1 MMSVIFSWFFN
12 SFRMDGLL
20 QRRLTT
26 EDAEGTESCFF
37 SVSSVLSAV
46 FQNPLRKM
54 IKSPL
59 FSILINRR
67 YTQIHADAGSTNLR
81 SSAFS
86 SGSQL
91 PVSRT
96 KRSPIIPSVL
106 LLLLPL
112 LLLLLLASGTA
123 SAGVVYTD
131 HIDVGADTIVARI
144 SETYTGN
151 DAEIVER
158 DLAGGRSTY
167 IERAEETLLAWGT
180 SYIVVDCDSSL
191 LEMQRVDV
199 NVTNVSG
206 TFLINSTL
214 EYGVAA
220 SLDHGGHSIWIQ
232 GHPGITS
239 RTITLPANVE
249 IASVAGIRDPSE
261 IEVNGHATVTGAS
274 ATRKFLNGTQTTFE
288 YATVVEIRKKP
299 IYTHPMSLPL
309 IVSAEFVLLGA
320 WLWMRRKNR

>member
-1 MMSVIFSWFFN
+1 MMPAIFSWLLNFF
-12 SFRMDGLL
+12 RVDGLL
-20 QRRLTT
+20 QGRLTT

-46 FQNPLRKM
+46 FQNPFCKI

-59 FSILINRR
+59 FSILVRRR
-67 YTQIHADAGSTNLR
+67 YTQIHAEAGSMNQR
-81 SSAFS
+81 QSAS
-86 SGSQL
+86 ISGSQL
-91 PVSRT
+91 PGSGT
-96 KRSPIIPSVL
+96 KRSPTLPVVL
-106 LLLLPL
+106 PLL

-131 HIDVGADTIVARI
+131 HIDVGADSIVARI

-151 DAEIVER
+151 DAKIVEK
-158 DLAGGRSTY
+158 DLADDGRSAY
-167 IERAEETLLAWGT
+167 IERAEETLLTWST

-220 SLDHGGHSIWIQ
+220 PLNHGGHEIWIQ
-232 GHPGITS
+232 GHPGIIS

-261 IEVNGHATVTGAS
+261 IEVNGHVTVTGAS

-309 IVSAEFVLLGA
+309 IVSVEFVLLGA
-320 WLWMRRKNR
+320 WLWMRRKNS

>member
-1 MMSVIFSWFFN
+1 MMSVIFSWVFNFFW
-12 SFRMDGLL
+12 MDGLL

-37 SVSSVLSAV
+37 SAYSVLSAV
-46 FQNPLRKM
+46 FQNSLRKM
-54 IKSPL
+54 IKDPL
-59 FSILINRR
+59 FSILVSRR
-67 YTQIHADAGSTNLR
+67 YTQIHAEAGSMNPR
-81 SSAFS
+81 QSAAI

-91 PVSRT
+91 PGSGT
-96 KRSPIIPSVL
+96 KR
-106 LLLLPL
+106 LPTL
-112 LLLLLLASGTA
+112 SAVRSLPLLLLLLASGTA

-131 HIDVGADTIVARI
+131 HIDVGADSIVARI

-158 DLAGGRSTY
+158 EIARDRSAY
-167 IERAEETLLAWGT
+167 IERAEETLLTWST

-191 LEMQRVDV
+191 LEMQHVDV

-220 SLDHGGHSIWIQ
+220 PLDHGGHEIWIQ
-232 GHPGITS
+232 GHPGIIS

-249 IASVAGIRDPSE
+249 IASVAGIKDPSE

-309 IVSAEFVLLGA
+309 IVSVEFVLLGA
-320 WLWMRRKNR
+320 CLWMRKKNQ

>member
-1 MMSVIFSWFFN
+1 MMLAI
-12 SFRMDGLL
+12 
-20 QRRLTT
+20 
-26 EDAEGTESCFF
+26 
-37 SVSSVLSAV
+37 
-46 FQNPLRKM
+46 
-54 IKSPL
+54 
-59 FSILINRR
+59 FSILVSRR
-67 YTQIHADAGSTNLR
+67 YTQIHADAGSMNPR
-81 SSAFS
+81 QSAAI

-91 PVSRT
+91 PGSGT
-96 KRSPIIPSVL
+96 KRSPTLPVVL
-106 LLLLPL
+106 PLLLPL
-112 LLLLLLASGTA
+112 LLLLLALLLASGTA

-131 HIDVGADTIVARI
+131 HIDVGADSIVARI

-158 DLAGGRSTY
+158 ELARDRSAY
-167 IERAEETLLAWGT
+167 IERAEGTLLAWSA

-206 TFLINSTL
+206 TFLITSTL
-214 EYGVAA
+214 EYRVATP
-220 SLDHGGHSIWIQ
+220 LNRGGHEIWIQ

-249 IASVAGIRDPSE
+249 LASVVGIKDPSE
-261 IEVNGHATVTGAS
+261 LEMNGRATVTGAS
-274 ATRKFLNGTQTTFE
+274 DTRKFLNGTKTTFE

-309 IVSAEFVLLGA
+309 IVSVEFVLLGA

>member
-12 SFRMDGLL
+12 FFWMDGLL

-26 EDAEGTESCFF
+26 EDAEDTESCFF
-37 SVSSVLSAV
+37 SASSVLSAV
-46 FQNPLRKM
+46 FQNSLRKM
-54 IKSPL
+54 IKDPL
-59 FSILINRR
+59 FSILVSRR
-67 YTQIHADAGSTNLR
+67 YIQIHAEAGSTNQR
-81 SSAFS
+81 QSAS
-86 SGSQL
+86 ISGSQL
-91 PVSRT
+91 SVPRT
-96 KRSPIIPSVL
+96 QRSPTLHVVL
-106 LLLLPL
+106 PLL

-123 SAGVVYTD
+123 SADVVYTD

-151 DAEIVER
+151 DAKIVGK
-158 DLAGGRSTY
+158 DLAGGRSAY
-167 IERAEETLLAWGT
+167 IERAEGTLLTWST

-191 LEMQRVDV
+191 LEMQHVDV

-206 TFLINSTL
+206 TFLINSML
-214 EYGVAA
+214 EYGVATP
-220 SLDHGGHSIWIQ
+220 LNRGGHEIWIQ
-232 GHPGITS
+232 GHPGIIS

-261 IEVNGHATVTGAS
+261 IEVNGRATVTGAS

-309 IVSAEFVLLGA
+309 IVSVEFVLLGA